1 VTAQMLEV
9 GVDAAPAPLHKPER
23 SGEWLEYR
31 PLITM
36 VVVRARRRMADAG
49 FTSKAPIIAISNFNT
64 YNLLFLMLGALHWR
78 PRNFLDAV
86 AKAVP
91 ARAAWHL
98 ETFPDAGQERLRANP
113 IRWCRRSRPFDLN
126 RSRPA

>member
-1 VTAQMLEV
+1 
-9 GVDAAPAPLHKPER
+9 
-23 SGEWLEYR
+23 
-31 PLITM
+31 
-36 VVVRARRRMADAG
+36 MAGAG

-113 IRWCRRSRPFDLN
+113 TGLISRRQFSEIRWGS
-126 RSRPA
+126 